1 MNYFLI
7 YFFILVI
14 FIKQIQGFSEAFYE
28 CIDPD
33 RKINSPSDCTSVQI
47 PEEEG
52 FKCCSTKI
60 TDENKST
67 YNCFTLENK
76 YATNQEEFKEYISNR
91 SLAFLFTDTEG
102 QMEIECPNNIK
113 VTENYEKFSDEYLN
127 CYNSYMKGVE
137 NENDCT
143 KNNIPSEEGSKCC
156 FLESSQLKNDGKI
169 INDKRCY
176 IIQDEYFTKE
186 KNFGDYLL
194 HESNIK
200 SLDEIIN
207 TNITIKCK
215 NYDRFF
221 FQGKSKNI
229 QLLYPPKETYVTYV
243 NSSIET
249 STSTDVSSNDNN
261 LIEELPIKKIKIE
274 KSGVKYWVIIL
285 IIFGSIILIGIIV
298 LISVFY
304 CRKRKA
310 NFEENKNAVMT
321 GDSSVKNI

>member
-14 FIKQIQGFSEAFYE
+14 FIKQIQGFSEEFYE

-33 RKINSPSDCTSVQI
+33 RKINSPSDCTSIQI
-47 PEEEG
+47 PEKEG

-60 TDENKST
+60 IDENKSS
-67 YNCFTLENK
+67 YNCFTLESK
-76 YATNQEEFKEYISNR
+76 YATNKEEFKEYISNR
-91 SLAFLFTDTEG
+91 SLAFLFTDTGG
-102 QMEIECPNNIK
+102 QMEIECPNNMK
-113 VTENYEKFSDEYLN
+113 LTEIYEKYSDEYLN

-186 KNFGDYLL
+186 KNFNNYLL

-221 FQGKSKNI
+221 FQGKSVDI
-229 QLLYPPKETYVTYV
+229 QLLSPQKETYVK
-243 NSSIET
+243 SSIET
-249 STSTDVSSNDNN
+249 STDASSNDNT
-261 LIEELPIKKIKIE
+261 LIEDLPIRKIKSE
-274 KSGVKYWVIIL
+274 KSKVKSWVIIL
-285 IIFGSIILIGIIV
+285 IILGSIILIGIIV
-298 LISVFY
+298 VISFFY
-304 CRKRKA
+304 YRKRKA
-310 NFEENKNAVMT
+310 NFEGNKSEVMT
-321 GDSSVKNI
+321 GNSTVKNI